1 MEKRDSY
8 FFRPRIGKNYW
19 KGFRGYRTF
28 VLGAYHF
35 CREWHAMRYHCNH
48 YEQCVREG
56 RSREFNETCPI
67 YLDRMDLY
75 DGYYRISNS
84 NIIEIDSYIEGERCP
99 SYGEFTRRMTDKS
112 GRLISSEDRENFWES
127 VIFYNYIQHFLP
139 EAEEFS
145 YQDHKEELDADF
157 PAFARVLDKLKPEII
172 YIWTDA
178 IKDAVLNNRMSL
190 AGIELVPCSREDVGS
205 MSVWTITVKYAREGI
220 TSDVNSLLTEA
231 SVSWFKNMDKKTIIK
246 EILTEISLYRRH
258 DYNSGFVRHLPADI
272 SSAIQE
278 KIQRLTYDDSAIISM
293 TEVYQK
299 LSELGDALASHK
311 DSISLLTSQAKTVY
325 STFLYPGAIPVE
337 GIQPEYL
344 SLWKA
349 GQSADLNRL
358 DTTMTSDDIL
368 LAWVGDNEK
377 MSLPV
382 CHEIFEIMGK
392 GRWKMALLMR
402 TEDDMFYFKS
412 FKESGYIES
421 IYESQG
427 FLLII
432 FSPDDNGSVMLYPDS
447 IRKAYSQLTMLT
459 PSKYRKKR
467 ATLTVFRKMLQKKY
481 SIYNSSL
488 LDKIC
493 LALYNAQDDN
503 IIFVQNNSNGEDEI
517 RCYDDENPKVIRLI
531 NDIRQYVAK
540 YASNKNLLTY
550 DKIQQMLNTDIKNI
564 RKRISQIRCKRK
576 GTGRHHR

>member
-1 MEKRDSY
+1 
-8 FFRPRIGKNYW
+8 
-19 KGFRGYRTF
+19 
-28 VLGAYHF
+28 
-35 CREWHAMRYHCNH
+35 MRYHCNH

>member
-1 MEKRDSY
+1 
-8 FFRPRIGKNYW
+8 
-19 KGFRGYRTF
+19 
-28 VLGAYHF
+28 
-35 CREWHAMRYHCNH
+35 
-48 YEQCVREG
+48 
-56 RSREFNETCPI
+56 
-67 YLDRMDLY
+67 MDLY

-190 AGIELVPCSREDVGS
+190 AGIEVVPCSREDVGS